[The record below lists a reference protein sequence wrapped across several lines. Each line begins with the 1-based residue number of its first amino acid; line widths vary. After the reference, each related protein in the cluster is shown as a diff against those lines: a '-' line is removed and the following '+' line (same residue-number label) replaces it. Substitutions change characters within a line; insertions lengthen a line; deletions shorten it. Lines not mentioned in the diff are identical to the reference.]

1 MPEKLQ
7 IIFRMKRNI
16 FTIVII
22 FIGFVSIAQEE
33 HHNDFKHF
41 RISPVLSH
49 TYIPMATI
57 NGNET
62 VIIPTLGLDLEYW
75 FTPKWGFG
83 FHNDLELLTFEIEK
97 DHQLF
102 VEKEFPVVLT
112 LDSLWK
118 FYKDWVLVFGTG
130 IEIETNENLFIVRTG
145 IEYEI
150 EFGNHW
156 DVAPTVFYDYRSN
169 NFSTWSIGIGIGKRF

>member
-156 DVAPTVFYDYRSN
+156 DVAPTIFYDYRSN
-169 NFSTWSIGIGIGKRF
+169 NFGTWSVGIGIGKRF

>member
-1 MPEKLQ
+1 
-7 IIFRMKRNI
+7 MKKNI
-16 FTIVII
+16 FTVVII
-22 FIGFVSIAQEE
+22 FICLVSFAQEE
-33 HHNDFKHF
+33 HDTDFKHF

-57 NGNET
+57 NGDET
-62 VIIPTLGLDLEYW
+62 VIVPTLGLDLEYW
-75 FTPKWGFG
+75 FTEKWGFG

-97 DHQLF
+97 DNQLL
-102 VEKEFPVVLT
+102 VEKEFPVVVT
-112 LDSLWK
+112 FDALWK
-118 FYKDWVLVFGTG
+118 FHKEWIFVFGTG
-130 IEIETNENLFIVRTG
+130 IEIEKNENLFIVRTG

-169 NFSTWSIGIGIGKRF
+169 NFGTWSVGIGIGKRF